1 MDIVDVRGS
10 ESDCTVLLDSKV
22 RREPLEFL
30 RDMVF
35 ETAWRYQDLAFTA
48 LWILDER
55 AVVDD
60 RVK

>member
-1 MDIVDVRGS
+1 MDVVDVRGS
-10 ESDCTVLLDSKV
+10 ESDGTVLRDSKV

-30 RDMVF
+30 RDMGF
-35 ETAWRYQDLAFTA
+35 ETAWRYQDLTFTT